1 MVQEVCRMRRA
12 SAWIGWALCLC
23 ASLAVCAQDYPEDD
37 EMILDLIRE
46 DATQPETGAE
56 PAAEFFR
63 CNKAAWRMP
72 GQYLIILQQGTH
84 ESQVQRT
91 IRRLRAKAARMGYLV
106 EILQTY
112 SGALRGFLV
121 KMSRDVLHLVVR
133 LPHVH
138 YIEEDSSIF
147 AQSAPWNLQRLLQP
161 YGGISE
167 NGTYSPPNDGGIAE
181 VYLMDGSIQSS
192 HREVEGRV
200 FITDFN
206 NVPEEDGV
214 RVHRQASQC
223 DGHGTHLAGIVAG
236 SDSGVARGAGV
247 NLVRVL
253 NCQGK
258 GTLSGA
264 LAGMEFI
271 RASLLAR
278 PMEAVVV
285 LLPFIGGFSR
295 SLNTACRDMVANGAV
310 VIAAAGNYRDDACL
324 YSPASEPEVIT
335 VGAVNSADQLMSQGA
350 GGTNFGRCVDLFA
363 PGDDIVSASSDCSTC
378 FTSRSGTSQAA
389 AHAAGVAAVILSSNQ
404 ITSPVQVLQMMLHYS
419 ISNTI
424 NFLSLSE
431 THRLTT
437 PNLVAAMPS
446 ANKPTSNGELLCRS
460 AWSERSGHASDDR
473 VTSRCRLGEE
483 MMGCSSY
490 APDGIRGG
498 ETIAVSSGHMECVA
512 FNGPAGNGVYAVA
525 RCCVIAGLQCQA
537 HASAEPGQDAH
548 CVGPQHHLTGCTT
561 WSTSEILSD
570 SRPRHRHGKRCE
582 VTEGVAS
589 HAVCCHA
596 PSLQCQLLEN
606 ISADRDQVEV
616 SCPSGWTLTD
626 CSAISQGST
635 VSGPVAKGNNCHVRS
650 AAVLGG
656 AAGIA
661 VCCRVTQLEPPAA
674 PPN

>member
-1 MVQEVCRMRRA
+1 MRCA
-12 SAWIGWALCLC
+12 PAWIGWALCLC

-46 DATQPETGAE
+46 DGTQPETGAV
-56 PAAEFFR
+56 PAAEFLR

-72 GQYLIILQQGTH
+72 GQYLVILRPGTH

-91 IRRLRAKAARMGYLV
+91 IRRLRAKAARRGYLV

-112 SGALRGFLV
+112 SGALQGFLV
-121 KMSRDVLHLVVR
+121 KMSRDVLHMAVT

-161 YGGISE
+161 HGGISE
-167 NGTYSPPNDGGIAE
+167 NGTYRPPNDGGMAE
-181 VYLMDGSIQSS
+181 VYLLDGSVQSF
-192 HREVEGRV
+192 HREIQGRV
-200 FITDFN
+200 LITDFN

-223 DGHGTHLAGIVAG
+223 DSHGTHLAGVVSG

-258 GTLSGA
+258 GTVSGA
-264 LAGMEFI
+264 LAGMEYI
-271 RASLLAR
+271 QASLLLR
-278 PMEAVVV
+278 PVDAVVV

-389 AHAAGVAAVILSSNQ
+389 AHAAGIAAVILSSNQ
-404 ITSPVQVLQMMLHYS
+404 MASPVQVLQTMLHHS

-424 NFLSLSE
+424 NFQSLSE
-431 THRLTT
+431 THHLTT

-446 ANKPTSNGELLCRS
+446 ASNPTSNEELLCRS
-460 AWSERSGHASDDR
+460 VWSGRSGIASTDR
-473 VTSRCRLGEE
+473 VVSRCRLGEE

-490 APDGIRGG
+490 APDGVRGG
-498 ETIAVSSGHMECVA
+498 EIITASNEHMECVA

-525 RCCVIAGLQCQA
+525 RCCLIGGLQCQA
-537 HASAEPGQDAH
+537 HASTEPGQDAQ
-548 CVGPQHHLTGCTT
+548 CTGPQHRLTGCTT
-561 WSTSEILSD
+561 WSTAEISSD
-570 SRPRHRHGKRCE
+570 SRPHHGHGNRCE
-582 VTEGVAS
+582 GKEGTTS

-596 PSLQCQLLEN
+596 PSLECQLLEN
-606 ISADRDQVEV
+606 ISADKDQVEL

-626 CSAISQGST
+626 CSAISQDSAIL
-635 VSGPVAKGNNCHVRS
+635 GPVAKGNSCQVRS
-650 AAVLGG
+650 ATGFGG
-656 AAGIA
+656 AAGVA
-661 VCCRVTQLEPPAA
+661 VCCRITPPEQSATT
-674 PPN
+674 PN

>member
-1 MVQEVCRMRRA
+1 MRRTCG
-12 SAWIGWALCLC
+12 WIGWALCLC
-23 ASLAVCAQDYPEDD
+23 ASLTVSAQDYPEDD

-46 DATQPETGAE
+46 DGTQPETGAV
-56 PAAEFFR
+56 PAAEFLR

-72 GQYLIILQQGTH
+72 GQYLVILRPGTH
-84 ESQVQRT
+84 ESHVQRT
-91 IRRLRAKAARMGYLV
+91 IRRLRAKAARRGYLL

-112 SGALRGFLV
+112 SGALHGFLV
-121 KMSRDVLHLVVR
+121 KMSSDVLHLAVK

-161 YGGISE
+161 HGGTSE
-167 NGTYSPPNDGGIAE
+167 NGTYKPPNDGGKAA
-181 VYLMDGSIQSS
+181 VYLMDGSVQSS

-200 FITDFN
+200 LVTDFN

-223 DGHGTHLAGIVAG
+223 DSHGTHMAGVVSG

-258 GTLSGA
+258 GTVSGA
-264 LAGMEFI
+264 LAGMEYI
-271 RASLLAR
+271 RAALLAS
-278 PMEAVVV
+278 PVEAVVV
-285 LLPFIGGFSR
+285 LLPFVGGFSR

-404 ITSPVQVLQMMLHYS
+404 NMSPVQVLQTMLRYS
-419 ISNTI
+419 VSNTI
-424 NFLSLSE
+424 NFLSLTD
-431 THRLTT
+431 THRLVT
-437 PNLVAAMPS
+437 PNLVAAMPPDNS
-446 ANKPTSNGELLCRS
+446 TDVELLCRS
-460 AWSERSGHASDDR
+460 VWSERSG
-473 VTSRCRLGEE
+473 VTSTDSAISRCRQGEE
-483 MMGCSSY
+483 MMSCSSY
-490 APDGIRGG
+490 APDGVHAG
-498 ETIAVSSGHMECVA
+498 ETVTVNDGQMECVA
-512 FNGPAGNGVYAVA
+512 YNGPGGKGVFAVA
-525 RCCVIAGLQCQA
+525 RCCVVGGLRCQV
-537 HASAEPGQDAH
+537 HASPKPGQDAE
-548 CVGPQHHLTGCTT
+548 CVGLQHHLTGCTS
-561 WSTSEILSD
+561 WSTAEILSG
-570 SRPRHRHGKRCE
+570 SRPHHGDRKRCVVKDG
-582 VTEGVAS
+582 VTS
-589 HAVCCHA
+589 DAVCCHA
-596 PSLQCQLLEN
+596 PSLECHVLEN
-606 ISADRDQVEV
+606 TSADKEVEV

-626 CSAISQGST
+626 CSAVSKGSAILET
-635 VSGPVAKGNNCHVRS
+635 VVKGNSCRVHS
-650 AAVLGG
+650 AAG
-656 AAGIA
+656 ADGATGVA
-661 VCCRVTQLEPPAA
+661 VCCRIRPPEQQHATTT
-674 PPN
+674 PH

>member
-1 MVQEVCRMRRA
+1 MRCVP
-12 SAWIGWALCLC
+12 AWIGWALCVC

-46 DATQPETGAE
+46 DGTQPETGAAT
-56 PAAEFFR
+56 AAEFLR
-63 CNKAAWRMP
+63 CKKAAWRMP
-72 GQYLIILQQGTH
+72 GQYLVILHAGTH

-91 IRRLRAKAARMGYLV
+91 IRRLRAKAARRGYLV

-112 SGALRGFLV
+112 SGALQGFLV
-121 KMSRDVLHLVVR
+121 KMSRDVLHMAVS

-161 YGGISE
+161 HGGISE
-167 NGTYSPPNDGGIAE
+167 NGTYKPPNDGGMAE
-181 VYLMDGSIQSS
+181 VYLMDGSVQSS
-192 HREVEGRV
+192 HRELEGRV
-200 FITDFN
+200 LITDFS

-223 DGHGTHLAGIVAG
+223 DSHGTHLAGVVSG

-258 GTLSGA
+258 GTVSGA
-264 LAGMEFI
+264 LAGMEYI
-271 RASLLAR
+271 RASLLVR
-278 PMEAVVV
+278 PVDAVVV

-389 AHAAGVAAVILSSNQ
+389 AHAAGIAAVILSSNQ
-404 ITSPVQVLQMMLHYS
+404 MASPVQVLQTMLHHS

-431 THRLTT
+431 EHQVTS
-437 PNLVAAMPS
+437 PNLLAAMPS
-446 ANKPTSNGELLCRS
+446 TSSPASNEGLLCRS
-460 AWSERSGHASDDR
+460 VWSGRSGLASTDR
-473 VTSRCRLGEE
+473 VVSRCRLGEE

-490 APDGIRGG
+490 APDGVRGG
-498 ETIAVSSGHMECVA
+498 ETITVSSEQMECVA

-525 RCCVIAGLQCQA
+525 RCCVIGGLQCQA
-537 HASAEPGQDAH
+537 HASTEPGQDAQ
-548 CVGPQHHLTGCTT
+548 CSGPQHHLTGCTT
-561 WSTSEILSD
+561 WSTAEILSD
-570 SRPRHRHGKRCE
+570 SRPHHRPGKRCE
-582 VTEGVAS
+582 VKEGATS

-606 ISADRDQVEV
+606 VSADRDQVEV

-626 CSAISQGST
+626 CSA
-635 VSGPVAKGNNCHVRS
+635 VSHDSAVLGPVAKGNSCQVRS
-650 AAVLGG
+650 ATGFDG

-661 VCCRVTQLEPPAA
+661 VCCRVAA
-674 PPN
+674 TPN